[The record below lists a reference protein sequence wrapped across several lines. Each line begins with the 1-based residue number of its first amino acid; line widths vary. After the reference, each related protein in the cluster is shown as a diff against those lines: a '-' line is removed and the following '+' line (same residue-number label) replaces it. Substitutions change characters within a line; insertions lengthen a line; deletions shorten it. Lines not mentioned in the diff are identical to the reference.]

1 VIKSIA
7 GIAEITAIESLT
19 YVSVNP
25 TIRFVYTGS
34 AAQLR
39 NTLSLPEI
47 TIEKEY
53 INNAKAINQLDNQLW
68 LGNVD
73 TIRYDW
79 ANFQRAASKVR
90 TTPVVNT
97 TSFLDSTKKGNFH
110 NPSYM
115 QYMGDEVYMLGI
127 VYVMKDGS
135 YSPVFI
141 VPGRAATTSDR
152 EILSV

>member
-1 VIKSIA
+1 M
-7 GIAEITAIESLT
+7 
-19 YVSVNP
+19 SVNN

-34 AAQLR
+34 SGQVR
-39 NTLSLPEI
+39 NALSLAEI
-47 TIEKEY
+47 SIEKEY
-53 INNAKAINQLDNQLW
+53 INNAKAINQVDNQLW

-79 ANFQRAASKVR
+79 ADFQRAASKIR

-97 TSFLDSTKKGNFH
+97 TSFLDSTKKGNFL

-115 QYMGDEVYMLGI
+115 QYMGDEIYMLGV

-141 VPGRAATTSDR
+141 IPGRSASALDR